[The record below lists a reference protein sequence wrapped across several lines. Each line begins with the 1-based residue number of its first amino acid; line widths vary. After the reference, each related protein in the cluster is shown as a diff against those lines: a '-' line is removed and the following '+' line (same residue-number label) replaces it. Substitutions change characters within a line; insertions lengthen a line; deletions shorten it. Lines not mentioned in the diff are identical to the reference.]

1 MPLLR
6 VEKTDEI
13 WSLTFCLLLFIKFD
27 KVLQSSMFMGIVFC
41 TKIAA
46 DLDFILIWW
55 IEDGCPHNLRPN
67 NSFRLQQES
76 ISA

>member
-55 IEDGCPHNLRPN
+55 IEDGCPHNLRLN